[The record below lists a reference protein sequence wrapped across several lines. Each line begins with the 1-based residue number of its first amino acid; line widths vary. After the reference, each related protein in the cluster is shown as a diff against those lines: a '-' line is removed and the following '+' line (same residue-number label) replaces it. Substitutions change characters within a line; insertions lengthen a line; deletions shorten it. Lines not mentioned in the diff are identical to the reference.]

1 MDISGRSTLSAERA
15 RLDNVVESYGE
26 ADSPF
31 DTAMRD
37 YMMRTFEPWLGRGK
51 CLQVGCAHGDQT
63 SLLMRRFADLT
74 VVEATRAFIDST
86 TAKVGPG
93 VRFVE
98 GLIEDYVTDERYEV
112 ILFSHVLEHVADPV
126 AALRHL
132 GGLLSPTGRLFIVVP
147 NAEAPSRRIAVKM
160 GVLADLEDLSEA
172 DIAAGHRRVYRLDT
186 LCRDVRN
193 AALALRDSGGVFF
206 KPLANFQFNALM
218 DGPMIGPDFME
229 GCYQLGREHP
239 TFCASIY
246 VVAERA

>member
-1 MDISGRSTLSAERA
+1 M
-15 RLDNVVESYGE
+15 ESYGE

-37 YMMRTFEPWLGRGK
+37 YMMRTLEPWLGRGR

-63 SLLMRRFADLT
+63 SLLMRRFPDLT

-86 TAKVGPG
+86 AAKVGPG
-93 VRFVE
+93 VRFFE
-98 GLIEDYVTDERYEV
+98 GLIEDYATDERFEV
-112 ILFSHVLEHVADPV
+112 ILFSHVLEHVAEPV

-132 GGLLSPTGRLFIVVP
+132 RGLLSPTGRLFVIVP

-172 DIAAGHRRVYRLDT
+172 DLAAGHRRVYRLDT
-186 LCRDVRN
+186 LCRD
-193 AALALRDSGGVFF
+193 ALHAGLAVLDSGGVFF

-218 DGPMIGPDFME
+218 DGALISPDFME

-246 VVAERA
+246 LVTERA